1 VRPFTPVFHIQL
13 RHFPHK
19 ACQFNMSE
27 QELLA
32 VARPWALEQWIE
44 VGERKWNPHEAEF
57 TVVEGPHLDVDE
69 LSMGRGWQAAQH
81 HGRDVTDEILAQ
93 ARAIVDEPVPAS
105 PSVPAESGPAAGS
118 APVST
123 PVASASASSELLAL
137 LGDDPGELLQA
148 WQLAAG
154 RRPDLSPSQSL
165 ALAEETL
172 RALGSGA

>member
-1 VRPFTPVFHIQL
+1 MFHIQL

-19 ACQFNMSE
+19 ACQFNMTE

-32 VARPWALEQWIE
+32 VARPWTLEQWVE

-57 TVVEGPHLDVDE
+57 TVVEGPHLEVDE

-81 HGRDVTDEILAQ
+81 RGRDVTDRVLAQ
-93 ARAIVDEPVPAS
+93 ARVLPEEPPPAPDDA
-105 PSVPAESGPAAGS
+105 PSQAPLGPSAPPSGPAPARGAAPAS
-118 APVST
+118 AP
-123 PVASASASSELLAL
+123 AELLAL
-137 LGDDPGELLQA
+137 LGDDAQELLQA

-154 RRPDLSPSQSL
+154 RRPDLSPSQCL

-172 RALGSGA
+172 RSLGSGA

>member
-19 ACQFNMSE
+19 ACQFNMTE

-32 VARPWALEQWIE
+32 VARPWTLEQWVE

-57 TVVEGPHLDVDE
+57 TIVEGPHLEVDE

-81 HGRDVTDEILAQ
+81 HGEDVTDRVLAQ
-93 ARAIVDEPVPAS
+93 ARAIVDEPVPA
-105 PSVPAESGPAAGS
+105 PASVPPEHAPAAGS
-118 APVST
+118 PSVSAPVAPAST
-123 PVASASASSELLAL
+123 PSELLAL

-154 RRPDLSPSQSL
+154 RRPDLSPSQCL

-172 RALGSGA
+172 RSLGSGA